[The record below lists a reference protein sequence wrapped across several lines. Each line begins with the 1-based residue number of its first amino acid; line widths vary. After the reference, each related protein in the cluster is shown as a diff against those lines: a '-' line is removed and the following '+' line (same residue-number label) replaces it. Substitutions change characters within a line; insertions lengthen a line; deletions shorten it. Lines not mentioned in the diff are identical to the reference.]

1 MLRCFYYTTC
11 SLRLWFWLISDD
23 RPQPKTAGGLMM
35 LEEVGVAGS
44 FIDNSWIL
52 FQLMVLMLLRWRKWL
67 VLLLGSC
74 CDDAGGDRDD
84 FFFVSKVR
92 DRSSDASYTATLLHI
107 THRYYWGVENKIIR
121 E

>member
-74 CDDAGGDRDD
+74 CDDAGGDRE
-84 FFFVSKVR
+84 VR
-92 DRSSDASYTATLLHI
+92 GDLLVALRL
-107 THRYYWGVENKIIR
+107 TVEPGMFR
-121 E
+121 GMF